1 MDINSKFSGLRP
13 QLTVFLTISVA
24 ILSVITGVANIGS
37 QTLVGPLAQFIP
49 ISIQKTAGFT
59 GTLTGFLI
67 LTSAIGLR
75 KRLRIAWYSSVF
87 LLPFTALQGL
97 LQSSPLS
104 IPLILLSILALVNI
118 LVNKKG
124 FDRSLSL
131 SPSQLAATLA
141 IISAQIYGTVGS
153 YALRDQFADVDT
165 LVDAFYYTLI
175 TASTVGYGDITATTQ
190 MARLFSMSVV
200 IVGTASFAIALG
212 TLLGPALEKRFS
224 KALGRMTETQLE
236 MLENHIL
243 ILGYGELTEVIMEE
257 IGEQAEYLII
267 TDDTKTASKIR
278 EQGHNVLMSDPSDES
293 SLLRGKIDKARAII
307 VATNK
312 DKEDALS
319 ILTAKQLNPDISIL
333 SAATNRENIKKL
345 KRAGADIVIS
355 PTNIGAK
362 LLVQSATGKENI
374 ENLIKDISIE

>member
-1 MDINSKFSGLRP
+1 MDINLKLSGLRP
-13 QLTVFLTISVA
+13 QLTVFLTIFVA
-24 ILSVITGVANIGS
+24 ILSVITGIANIGS

-49 ISIQKTAGFT
+49 SSIQKTAGFT

-75 KRLRIAWYSSVF
+75 KRLSIAWYSTVF
-87 LLPFTALQGL
+87 LLPVTALQGL

-104 IPLILLSILALVNI
+104 FPLILFSIIALLNI
-118 LVNKKG
+118 LINKKD
-124 FDRSLSL
+124 FDRSISL
-131 SPSQLAATLA
+131 STSQLAATLA

-153 YALRDQFADVDT
+153 YALRDQFVNINT

-175 TASTVGYGDITATTQ
+175 TASTVGYGDVTATTQ

-212 TLLGPALEKRFS
+212 TLLGPAIEKRFS

-257 IGEQAEYLII
+257 IGEQSEYLII
-267 TDDTKTASKIR
+267 TDETTTASKIR
-278 EQGHNVLMSDPSDES
+278 EQGYNVLVSDPSDES
-293 SLLRGKIDKARAII
+293 SLIRGKIEKARAII

-319 ILTAKQLNPDISIL
+319 ILTARQLNPDISIL
-333 SAATNRENIKKL
+333 ASATNKKNIKKL

-355 PTNIGAK
+355 PTNIGGK
-362 LLVQSATGKENI
+362 LLVESALGREDI
-374 ENLIKDISIE
+374 ENLIKNISIE